1 MLFVSRASSLEVA
14 NKPVPPGSQHGFLWR
29 LRDKHNRVGLFEVN
43 PGHELHRMTRMMQ
56 EGLWAATQVFMDNPP
71 KVIDQS
77 ISCNTNSKRDTR
89 PAIRDTVVLGIRE
102 TYQREGG
109 RDVCQ
114 EAEILG
120 WDAGKPGRY
129 EGLPASR
136 GGCVL

>member
-1 MLFVSRASSLEVA
+1 MCPLFPVPPSHQTSSLEVA
-14 NKPVPPGSQHGFLWR
+14 NRAVSPGSHHGFLWR
-29 LRDKHNRVGLFEVN
+29 LRDKHHRVGLFEVN

-71 KVIDQS
+71 KVNVI
-77 ISCNTNSKRDTR
+77 
-89 PAIRDTVVLGIRE
+89 LGIRE
-102 TYQREGG
+102 TYQKEGG
-109 RDVCQ
+109 RDLCQ

-120 WDAGKPGRY
+120 WEAGKPGRY